1 MYLKTYR
8 VQLIFIILSALY
20 LWACNPQP
28 DKAFAPVNPTDS
40 LANNEVIKEASAA
53 IEKDPSN
60 PEMYYR
66 RALSYYNLKYLG
78 RAEADINDAMRLDAQ
93 NPLYAF
99 QKGKICY
106 AMNKTL
112 DAEKAYLSAIAL
124 KPDFIEAQ
132 MKLAELYYIV
142 KKHRESLNLLNSI
155 TVKQPNKQDAYFFK
169 GMNYKETGDTGKA
182 ISNFQK
188 ALEYDHAYYDAAVQL
203 GILYTAAGD
212 KAAYD
217 YLTSAVKMQRTNP
230 EAYFMRGYYFQTRK
244 EFQKALF
251 DYRKVV
257 DLDPSNA
264 LAYYNVGCINF
275 DVKQYKEALRAF
287 NISIQMQPTN
297 VQAYYM
303 RGLVHEIEGN
313 KEDARL
319 NYRYALEQD
328 PNFELASERLKM
340 LK

>member
-1 MYLKTYR
+1 MYLKTNR
-8 VQLIFIILSALY
+8 VQLIFVILPL
-20 LWACNPQP
+20 LLLIACNPQP
-28 DKAFAPVNPTDS
+28 DKVFTPVNPVDS
-40 LANNEVIKEASAA
+40 MANNAAIKEASAA

-66 RALSYYNLKYLG
+66 RAISYYNLKYLG
-78 RAEADINDAMRLDAQ
+78 RALADIDDAMRLDAQ
-93 NPLYAF
+93 NPLYPF

-106 AMNKTL
+106 AMNKTI
-112 DAEKAYLSAIAL
+112 DAEKAYTTAIAL
-124 KPDFIEAQ
+124 KPDFTEAQ

-155 TVKQPNKQDAYFFK
+155 TAKNPDKQDAYFFK

-188 ALEYDHAYYDAAVQL
+188 ALEYDKAYYDAAVQL
-203 GILYTAAGD
+203 GILYTAKGD
-212 KAAYD
+212 KTAYD
-217 YLTSAVKMQRTNP
+217 YLTSAIKMQRSNP
-230 EAYFMRGYYFQTRK
+230 EAYFMRGYYFQTQK
-244 EFQKALF
+244 DFQKALF

-287 NISIQMQPTN
+287 NISIQMQPSN
-297 VQAYYM
+297 AQAYYM
-303 RGLVHEIEGN
+303 RGLVQEIEGN

-319 NYRYALEQD
+319 NYQYALQLEPEFQ
-328 PNFELASERLKM
+328 LAKERLQH
-340 LK
+340 LR